1 MGGGGR
7 RRTLVGLGLAM
18 FLGIAVYFRLW
29 SIDYSIS
36 SDDNELLRRQFDL
49 ASKEAMD
56 ESAEWRLRYDEKKR
70 ALPSVLRS
78 CKRCTL

>member
-29 SIDYSIS
+29 SIDYSVS
-36 SDDNELLRRQFDL
+36 SDDNELLRFG
-49 ASKEAMD
+49 
-56 ESAEWRLRYDEKKR
+56 
-70 ALPSVLRS
+70 
-78 CKRCTL
+78 TLLLFSINFTF